1 MACRTIPLQLPSVGA
16 KTPFSGTS
24 GSMNWNHRNST
35 RGSKMRPSVFSTR
48 EDLRPR
54 LDEYP
59 EGIISGEWTENFSLL
74 SYDDLRAYLQSQVT
88 VHKVGPSSLL
98 GEVMSTTIVTA
109 MAGQTLEEIDHHFEF
124 VSALPVV
131 DGELRCTGVISR
143 HDRAEASLGAK
154 TKVGEVM
161 SSPAI
166 TLSPEKT
173 VTDAAALMLKKK
185 IHRIPIVNEAGQ
197 VIGIVT
203 RTDILEALEAAM
215 EE

>member
-1 MACRTIPLQLPSVGA
+1 MACRTVLLQLPLVGA

-24 GSMNWNHRNST
+24 GSTNCNHRNSS
-35 RGSKMRPSVFSTR
+35 RGSKMRPSVFSSTR

-74 SYDDLRAYLQSQVT
+74 SYDDLRAYLQSQAT

-109 MAGQTLEEIDHHFEF
+109 KAGQMLEEIDHHFEF

-131 DGELRCTGVISR
+131 DGDLKCIGVISR
-143 HDRAEASLGAK
+143 HDRAEASLGAE

-203 RTDILEALEAAM
+203 RTDILEALEAM